1 MSTRASRKRK
11 LADTDL
17 QPAEELNP
25 NPSKRREATVG
36 MMIGF
41 LEELRRI
48 MHPEKVVQK
57 EVKSWKPKLQ
67 HDHHND
73 VKAYVVF
80 LRYGSLTEPGPK
92 WHTFRRIAEITG
104 IKL

>member
-48 MHPEKVVQK
+48 KHPEKVVQK
-57 EVKSWKPKLQ
+57 EVKPWKPKL
-67 HDHHND
+67 HTITTTI
-73 VKAYVVF
+73 
-80 LRYGSLTEPGPK
+80 LRHMWCSLDMGHSLNLVLSGTHSGGSQ
-92 WHTFRRIAEITG
+92 R
-104 IKL
+104 